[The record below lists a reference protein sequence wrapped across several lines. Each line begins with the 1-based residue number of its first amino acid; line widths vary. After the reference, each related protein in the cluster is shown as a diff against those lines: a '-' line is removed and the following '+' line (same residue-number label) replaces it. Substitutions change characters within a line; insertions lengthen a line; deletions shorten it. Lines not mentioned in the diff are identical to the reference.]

1 MFSRA
6 KLEQFKIN
14 DDLESIGLEAM
25 AVMQKNGRPGQQNT
39 GNSLGEILLYAFL
52 EQILDA
58 PKIMSKVEL
67 FSTTNIQSSKCDG
80 IHLLSLGGYGQ
91 PYYQLVFGS
100 SSVVGDMRDAID
112 QAFDAIMDIEQTNKN
127 RLQLLE
133 PSSLDRDFD
142 PETARQIKEVVF
154 PKKGSSVVRDTAYG
168 VFIGYTLGLNPASYS
183 TMQYQNALNHKMN
196 TDIKNHAAYIA
207 RQINSRGLGTHSF
220 YFYILPLND
229 ADKDKSDIME
239 KAMRGGVMP

>member
-1 MFSRA
+1 M
-6 KLEQFKIN
+6 
-14 DDLESIGLEAM
+14 
-25 AVMQKNGRPGQQNT
+25 
-39 GNSLGEILLYAFL
+39 
-52 EQILDA
+52 
-58 PKIMSKVEL
+58 L
-67 FSTTNIQSSKCDG
+67 FRS
-80 IHLLSLGGYGQ
+80 SLGGYGQ